1 MSSSRAFGISS
12 SGYARPEPGWAPV
25 GSAKS
30 KSSVRDVAD
39 RASLVFRL
47 GFCGLNGKTIRGG
60 VGYEGHGAGPRF
72 DPASAPLGAGA
83 SRRIEQGMALTR
95 RLPFLARL
103 HGGTRFA
110 PGLSGGAY
118 LNTAFPHSTCSA
130 VGQLRLGAMGNSEED
145 VLSRLW
151 AMNICPQCGKKI
163 PEGTRVG
170 SGRRSEGGFCSLK
183 CYGDFYGL
191 EMVERAKRAALLAAR
206 GQN

>member
-72 DPASAPLGAGA
+72 DPPRAPLGGG
-83 SRRIEQGMALTR
+83 RIAQDRTRKALR
-95 RLPFLARL
+95 ADCFLARL
-103 HGGTRFA
+103 KR
-110 PGLSGGAY
+110 
-118 LNTAFPHSTCSA
+118 
-130 VGQLRLGAMGNSEED
+130 
-145 VLSRLW
+145 
-151 AMNICPQCGKKI
+151 CPD
-163 PEGTRVG
+163 TT
-170 SGRRSEGGFCSLK
+170 
-183 CYGDFYGL
+183 
-191 EMVERAKRAALLAAR
+191 ALLNCRMLANHEPCAR
-206 GQN
+206 